1 VTNHGSGPLNAWTR
15 TERPGAQLCVLSSPK
30 HEAVPVGEPTSMTTR
45 PRDMMHRSCRTV
57 RRTLA
62 GLALLS
68 SLVACGMT
76 SAKPSPL
83 GTSPIS
89 TNAVTSAALLALA
102 PTPPGAVAVS
112 ALPGKVFSQPAFH
125 PVCQPLDVRTAYW
138 TSSLAGPTVVEY
150 LMTHPGSHLQ
160 VSGSGSGTNK
170 GVVTNWE
177 VTLNSKGGTSGTHS
191 VASGQTM
198 LVYEIP
204 PLPRGVGIRV
214 DAEVVPAGA
223 VCSRS

>member
-1 VTNHGSGPLNAWTR
+1 LDAWTR

-30 HEAVPVGEPTSMTTR
+30 HEAVPVGERTSMITR

-57 RRTLA
+57 RRALA

-68 SLVACGMT
+68 SLVACGTT

-102 PTPPGAVAVS
+102 PTPPGAVVVS
-112 ALPGKVFSQPAFH
+112 ALPGKVFSQPGFL
-125 PVCQPLDVRTAYW
+125 PCQPLDVRTAYW
-138 TSSLAGPTVVEY
+138 TSSLAGPAVVEY
-150 LMTHPGSHLQ
+150 LMTHPGLHLQ
-160 VSGSGSGTNK
+160 VSGSGQGTNK

-177 VTLNSKGGTSGTHS
+177 VTLNPKGGTSGTHS

-198 LVYEIP
+198 LVYQIA

-214 DAEVVPAGA
+214 DAEVVPADA

>member
-1 VTNHGSGPLNAWTR
+1 M
-15 TERPGAQLCVLSSPK
+15 
-30 HEAVPVGEPTSMTTR
+30 GEPTSMITR

-112 ALPGKVFSQPAFH
+112 ALPGKVFSHPAIH

-150 LMTHPGSHLQ
+150 LMTDPGPHLQ
-160 VSGSGSGTNK
+160 VSGSGAGTNK
-170 GVVTNWE
+170 GEVTNWE
-177 VTLNSKGGTSGTHS
+177 VTLNPKGGTSGTHS
-191 VASGQTM
+191 VASGQKM
-198 LVYEIP
+198 LVYEIA

-214 DAEVVPAGA
+214 DAEVVPADA
-223 VCSRS
+223 VCSGS